1 MEELNFDINKIKRR
15 MLRKYPVFGSV
26 INTISYNVTNQ
37 IETAGTDGKNIY
49 FNPNFMRTLSEDEQV
64 FIFSHEVCHIALN
77 HVSRRQDKDKKL
89 WNIATD
95 AVINQHL
102 VHDGLPMVEGGVDI
116 KDALNY
122 DAEELYNKLLNEQT
136 NDKDEN
142 LSAQI
147 NKKFD
152 DKFKSHSLWGETLS
166 NEENDE
172 QKNGNQTKNSSNNN
186 ARSEK
191 DIFNQNEEEKIKIAE
206 NIMDKLKTN
215 RKGYGNSAGFTNLGN
230 VGRAKPVTNW
240 KKLLLKALDYEDEQ
254 WGHKF
259 SNAQSGYVA
268 RIEDV
273 EKDEQVETEIIL
285 DVSGS
290 VNKNLLINFLKQVK
304 NILKNSKIKIGTF
317 SSKFHGF
324 REIKKESDIDNLV
337 LPIGGGTNFDS
348 ASKAFSKQRD
358 INKICFTDG
367 VDNGDAEIKDK
378 RKDIVWLTFKNKDFK
393 PDFGKVIYVPEE
405 SLEDNKKDK
414 EKFETTLE
422 L

>member
-15 MLRKYPVFGSV
+15 MLRKYPVFGSI
-26 INTISYNVTNQ
+26 INTVSYNITNK

-49 FNPNFMRTLSEDEQV
+49 FNPDFMNTLSEDEQV

-77 HVSRRQDKDKKL
+77 HVTRRKDKDKKL

-102 VHDGLPMVEGGVDI
+102 VHDGLPIVEGGVDI
-116 KDALNY
+116 KDASNF
-122 DAEELYNKLLNEQT
+122 DAEELYNKLLNEQK
-136 NDKDEN
+136 NNNYKN
-142 LSAQI
+142 LNEQHFED
-147 NKKFD
+147 N
-152 DKFKSHSLWGETLS
+152 FKSHTLWDKSLNNDVN
-166 NEENDE
+166 NEQE
-172 QKNGNQTKNSSNNN
+172 NGNQIKNSSSDKNL
-186 ARSEK
+186 SEK
-191 DIFNQNEEEKIKIAE
+191 NIFKQNEDEKIKIAE

-215 RKGYGNSAGFTNLGN
+215 RKGFERNSGVTNLGN
-230 VGRAKPVTNW
+230 VGKAKSVTNW
-240 KKLLLKALDYEDEQ
+240 KKLLLKALDYEDER

-268 RIEDV
+268 RIEDI
-273 EKDEQVETEIIL
+273 ERDEQVETEIIL

-290 VNKNLLINFLKQVK
+290 VSKDLLINFLRQVK

-317 SSKFHGF
+317 SSNFHGF
-324 REIKKESDIDNLV
+324 KEIKKEIDIDNLV

-348 ASKAFSKQRD
+348 ASKAFSKKRD

-367 VDNGDAEIKDK
+367 VDNGDAGIQDK
-378 RKDIVWLTFKNKDFK
+378 RKDIIWLTFKNKDFK

-405 SLEDNKKDK
+405 SLEDNKKSK
-414 EKFETTLE
+414 ENFETTLE